1 VHWLEKFWFV
11 IVLIPFWGAVIGVL
25 LHRLRG
31 DSKLDRPAVQLRNKA
46 QGGKQR

>member
-11 IVLIPFWGAVIGVL
+11 IVLIPFLAAVIGVL

-31 DSKLDRPAVQLRNKA
+31 DSKLDRSGVKLRNKA
-46 QGGKQR
+46 QDGKQR